1 MSIDTHTPTW
11 EAVEVWLRLRRRHCV
26 ESLINGTPAD
36 DKLRGEIRVIDDL
49 LAEAKDEPP
58 PAITPFTDY

>member
-1 MSIDTHTPTW
+1 MIDVHTPTW
-11 EAVEVWLRLRRRHCV
+11 QAVEAWLKQRRDNCI

-49 LAEAKDEPP
+49 LGHAADDEPP
-58 PAITPFTDY
+58 PITAEIDY